1 MVSDPRRNRED
12 PNVGQLEHPIEKE
25 TVKLLRAWGWDVI
38 KLEVTHWPD
47 RMAVSKSGVVVFIEF
62 KRPGGRVRPGQAAKI
77 RELRARGVQASIQDD
92 VEEAFK
98 WAIVCDLW
106 ASSDDI

>member
-1 MVSDPRRNRED
+1 M
-12 PNVGQLEHPIEKE
+12 GKLENPIELE
-25 TVKLLRAWGWDVI
+25 AVKLLKEWGWDVI

-77 RELRARGVQASIQDD
+77 KELKARGAYASIQDNVVD
-92 VEEAFK
+92 AVR
-98 WAIVCDLW
+98 WAQECDIF
-106 ASSDDI
+106 APRDDL